1 MDWRWKEKVPSRDW
15 NSKLLQQ
22 LNGRASAGALFCALL
37 CVLLTLAVP
46 VQTAFAQ
53 NHGAAYR
60 QSVIAIQQK
69 IEANDLEGARA
80 LIAAA
85 SQQFRA
91 DGGLENL
98 LGVVEIQ
105 QGNTDRA
112 KQAFSAAIRHNPKLV
127 GAYLNLSRISMQTA
141 ATDPAARAEALRLS
155 EKAALLAPDND
166 EAHYQAATLLTWEEK
181 YQRSLDHLARLGAEA
196 RVQVGVEALVCADE
210 AGLQHNEAASRHAA
224 LLAANPGLT
233 EQDAMTCLPAL
244 RAAHRADLIETLFA
258 AAASRHSLSASGL
271 RILGLA
277 QEAEG
282 KLEPARA
289 TLEQAFAADST
300 ATTVLVDLTRVAKAA
315 KDYQG
320 ALGYLAHAREM
331 RPTDASLPYEFGVI
345 CQKMGLLGES
355 RKAMEQAIK
364 LDPESPE
371 YNLGMG
377 TVLSISHDPSQALPY
392 IDKYHALR
400 PADAA
405 GILALGTTY
414 FRMKDY
420 DSAIK
425 WLKPAAIDGKT
436 SAEAHYY
443 LGRIARQ
450 EGQLDEAAAQLEQSA
465 ALKPDQ
471 PEVLAELG
479 QVNVQRKKYAE
490 AEQQLDRAIALDAE
504 SYAANFGLLQLYART
519 GDARREAQS
528 KRFDSIKDKNEE
540 QYREMMRV
548 IEIQPQGKAE
558 K

>member
-1 MDWRWKEKVPSRDW
+1 MLTRWGARM
-15 NSKLLQQ
+15 
-22 LNGRASAGALFCALL
+22 SAGALLCLL
-37 CVLLTLAVP
+37 PVLAVP
-46 VQTAFAQ
+46 AQTGSAQ
-53 NHGAAYR
+53 NQAVAYR
-60 QSVIAIQQK
+60 QTVIAIQQK
-69 IEANDLEGARA
+69 IEANDLDGARA
-80 LIAAA
+80 LITTAT
-85 SQQFRA
+85 QQFRA
-91 DGGLENL
+91 DGGLDNL

-105 QGNTDRA
+105 QGHTDRA
-112 KQAFSAAIRHNPKLV
+112 KQAFSAAIRHNPRLV
-127 GAYLNLSRISMQTA
+127 GAYLNLSRIYLQTA
-141 ATDPAARAEALRLS
+141 ATDAAARAAALRLS

-181 YQRSLDHLARLGAEA
+181 HQRSLDHLARLSAEARMQVGAEA
-196 RVQVGVEALVCADE
+196 LYCADE
-210 AGLQHNEAASRHAA
+210 AGLQHNEAASRNAV

-244 RAAHRADLIETLFA
+244 RTAHRADLIETLFA
-258 AAASRHSLSASGL
+258 AAASRHPLSAAGL

-300 ATTVLVDLTRVAKAA
+300 ATIVLVDLTRVAKAA

-320 ALGYLAHAREM
+320 ALGYLAHARELA
-331 RPTDASLPYEFGVI
+331 PADASLPYEFGVI
-345 CQKMGLLGES
+345 CLKMGLLGEA

-364 LDPESPE
+364 LAPENPE

-377 TVLSISHDPSQALPY
+377 TVLSFSHDPSEALPFL
-392 IDKYHALR
+392 DKYHALR
-400 PADAA
+400 PADSA
-405 GILALGTTY
+405 GTLTLGTTY

-420 DSAIK
+420 DSASK
-425 WLKPAAIDGKT
+425 WLNQAAASET
-436 SAEAHYY
+436 ASAEAHYY

-450 EGQLDEAAAQLEQSA
+450 EGKLDEAVVQLTQSA

-479 QVNVQRKKYAE
+479 QVDLQLKKYAE
-490 AEQQLDRAIALDAE
+490 AEKLLDRAFALDAD
-504 SYAANFGLLQLYART
+504 SYPGNFGLLQLYART
-519 GDARREAQS
+519 GDSRREEQS
-528 KRFDSIKDKNEE
+528 KRFDAIKGKSEE

-548 IEIQPQGKAE
+548 IEIQPQGKPE

>member
-1 MDWRWKEKVPSRDW
+1 
-15 NSKLLQQ
+15 LLTR
-22 LNGRASAGALFCALL
+22 LSGCIAGGALVL
-37 CVLLTLAVP
+37 VLLVLAAP
-46 VQTAFAQ
+46 AFAQ
-53 NHGAAYR
+53 NQAAAYR

-69 IEANDLEGARA
+69 IEANDLDGARA
-80 LIAAA
+80 LLTAA

-105 QGNTDRA
+105 QGHADRA

-127 GAYLNLSRISMQTA
+127 GAYLNLSRIYLQTA
-141 ATDPAARAEALRLS
+141 VTDPVARAEALHLS

-181 YQRSLDHLARLGAEA
+181 YQRSLDHLAKLRAEA
-196 RVQVGVEALVCADE
+196 RVQVGVEALFCADE
-210 AGLQHNEAASRHAA
+210 AGLQHNDAASRHAA
-224 LLAANPGLT
+224 SLAANPGLT

-244 RAAHRADLIETLFA
+244 RAVHRADLIETLFA
-258 AAASRHSLSASGL
+258 AAASRHPLSAAGV

-289 TLEQAFAADST
+289 TLEQAFAEDSA
-300 ATTVLVDLTRVAKAA
+300 ATIVLVDLTRVAKAA

-320 ALGYLAHAREM
+320 ALGYLAHARELA
-331 RPTDASLPYEFGVI
+331 PADASLPYEFGVI
-345 CQKMGLLGES
+345 CLKMGLLGEA

-364 LDPESPE
+364 LAPENPE

-377 TVLSISHDPSQALPY
+377 TVLSFSHDPSEALPFL
-392 IDKYHALR
+392 DKYHALR
-400 PADAA
+400 PSDSA
-405 GILALGTTY
+405 GTLTLGATY

-420 DSAIK
+420 EAAGK
-425 WLKPAAIDGKT
+425 WFRLAAASDTT

-450 EGQLDEAAAQLEQSA
+450 EGQLDGAAAELTQSA
-465 ALKPDQ
+465 ALRPGQ

-479 QVNVQRKKYAE
+479 QVYMQLKKYAE
-490 AEQQLDRAIALDAE
+490 AEKLLDRALALDAD
-504 SYAANFGLLQLYART
+504 SYPGNFGLLQLYART
-519 GDARREAQS
+519 GDARREEQS
-528 KRFDSIKDKNEE
+528 RRFDAIKGKSEE

-548 IEIQPQGKAE
+548 IEIQPQGKTE

>member
-1 MDWRWKEKVPSRDW
+1 MDWSRKEKLPSRERE
-15 NSKLLQQ
+15 SKLLAWRS
-22 LNGRASAGALFCALL
+22 GRFSVVAFL
-37 CVLLTLAVP
+37 CVLLVLSVSARP
-46 VQTAFAQ
+46 AFAQ
-53 NHGAAYR
+53 NQAAAYR

-69 IEANDLEGARA
+69 IEANDLDGARA

-105 QGNTDRA
+105 QGHTDRA
-112 KQAFSAAIRHNPKLV
+112 KQAFSAAIRHNPKLL
-127 GAYLNLSRISMQTA
+127 GAYLNLSRIYLQTA
-141 ATDPAARAEALRLS
+141 ATDAAARTEALRLS

-181 YQRSLDHLARLGAEA
+181 YQRSLDHLARLSAEA
-196 RVQVGVEALVCADE
+196 RVQVGAEALFCADE
-210 AGLQHNEAASRHAA
+210 AGLLHKEAASRHATA
-224 LLAANPGLT
+224 LAANPGLT

-244 RAAHRADLIETLFA
+244 RAAHRADLIETLFV
-258 AAASRHSLSASGL
+258 AAASRHPLSAAGV

-300 ATTVLVDLTRVAKAA
+300 ATIVLVDLTRVAKAA

-320 ALGYLAHAREM
+320 ALGYLAHARELA
-331 RPTDASLPYEFGVI
+331 PTDASLPYEFGVI
-345 CQKMGLLGES
+345 CVKLGLLGEA

-364 LDPESPE
+364 LAPDNPE

-377 TVLSISHDPSQALPY
+377 TVLSFSHDPSEALPFL
-392 IDKYHALR
+392 DKYHALR
-400 PADAA
+400 PSDPE
-405 GILALGTTY
+405 GILKLGTTY

-420 DSAIK
+420 EAAGK
-425 WLKPAAIDGKT
+425 WLKQASVSETA

-450 EGQLDEAAAQLEQSA
+450 EGQLDEAVAQLTQSV
-465 ALKPDQ
+465 ALKSDQ

-479 QVNVQRKKYAE
+479 QVDMQLKKYAE
-490 AEQQLDRAIALDAE
+490 AENLLDRALALDAD
-504 SYAANFGLLQLYART
+504 SYPGNFGLLQLYART

-528 KRFDSIKDKNEE
+528 KRFDAIKGKSEE

-548 IEIQPQGKAE
+548 IEIQPQGNPQK
-558 K
+558 

>member
-1 MDWRWKEKVPSRDW
+1 MDWSRKEKLPSRARE
-15 NSKLLQQ
+15 SKLLTR
-22 LNGRASAGALFCALL
+22 LSGRFSAGALL

-46 VQTAFAQ
+46 AQTVSAQ
-53 NHGAAYR
+53 NQAAEYR

-69 IEANDLEGARA
+69 IEANDLDGARA
-80 LIAAA
+80 LIATE
-85 SQQFRA
+85 SQKFRA

-105 QGNTDRA
+105 LGNTERA
-112 KQAFSAAIRHNPKLV
+112 KQAFSAAIRHSPKLV

-166 EAHYQAATLLTWEEK
+166 EAHYQAATLLTWAEK
-181 YQRSLDHLARLGAEA
+181 YQRSLDHLAKLSADA
-196 RVQVGVEALVCADE
+196 KVQVGVEALLCADE
-210 AGLQHNEAASRHAA
+210 AGLQHNDAASRHAA
-224 LLAANPGLT
+224 TLVANPSLT

-244 RAAHRADLIETLFA
+244 RTAHRADLIEKLFV
-258 AAASRHSLSASGL
+258 AAASRHSLSAAGL

-300 ATTVLVDLTRVAKAA
+300 ATIVLVDLTRVAKAA
-315 KDYQG
+315 KDDQG
-320 ALGYLAHAREM
+320 ALGYLAHARELT
-331 RPTDASLPYEFGVI
+331 PTDASLPYEFGVI
-345 CQKMGLLGES
+345 CLKMGLLGEA

-364 LDPESPE
+364 LAPENPE

-377 TVLSISHDPSQALPY
+377 TVLSFSHDPSEALPFL
-392 IDKYHALR
+392 DKHHTLR
-400 PADAA
+400 PDDSA

-414 FRMKDY
+414 FLMKDY
-420 DSAIK
+420 ETAGH
-425 WLKPAAIDGKT
+425 WLKQALGSEKT

-450 EGQLDEAAAQLEQSA
+450 EGQLEEAVAQLGQSE

-479 QVNVQRKKYAE
+479 QVYVQMKRYAE
-490 AEQQLDRAIALDAE
+490 AEKQLDRAVALDAD
-504 SYAANFGLLQLYART
+504 SYPGNFGLLQLYART
-519 GDARREAQS
+519 GDPRREAQS
-528 KRFDSIKDKNEE
+528 KRFDAIKGKSEE

-548 IEIQPQGKAE
+548 IEIQPQGKQE

>member
-1 MDWRWKEKVPSRDW
+1 MDWSRKEKLPSREW
-15 NSKLLQQ
+15 ESKLLTRWARRF
-22 LNGRASAGALFCALL
+22 GVVALLCALL
-37 CVLLTLAVP
+37 AMVVP
-46 VQTAFAQ
+46 AQMAIAQ
-53 NHGAAYR
+53 NQAAAYR

-69 IEANDLEGARA
+69 IEANDLDGARA
-80 LIAAA
+80 LITAV
-85 SQQFRA
+85 SQKFRA

-105 QGNTDRA
+105 QGHTDRA

-127 GAYLNLSRISMQTA
+127 GAYLNLSRIYLQTA
-141 ATDPAARAEALRLS
+141 ATDPVARTEALRLS
-155 EKAALLAPDND
+155 EKAALLEPDND

-181 YQRSLDHLARLGAEA
+181 YQRSLDHIAKLSAEA
-196 RVQVGVEALVCADE
+196 RAQVGVEALFCANE
-210 AGLQHNEAASRHAA
+210 AGLQHNETASSHATALAASPA
-224 LLAANPGLT
+224 LT

-258 AAASRHSLSASGL
+258 AAAIRHPLSAAGL

-282 KLEPARA
+282 KLESARA
-289 TLEQAFAADST
+289 TLEQAFAADSAVT
-300 ATTVLVDLTRVAKAA
+300 IVLVDLTRVAKAA

-320 ALGYLAHAREM
+320 ALGYLAHARELA
-331 RPTDASLPYEFGVI
+331 PTDASLPYEFGAI
-345 CQKMGLLGES
+345 CLKMGLLGEA

-364 LDPESPE
+364 LAPEDPE

-377 TVLSISHDPSQALPY
+377 TILSFSHDPSEALPFLN
-392 IDKYHALR
+392 KLHALR
-400 PADAA
+400 PADSA
-405 GILALGTTY
+405 GLLALGTTY

-420 DSAIK
+420 EAAGT
-425 WLKPAAIDGKT
+425 WLKQAAVSET
-436 SAEAHYY
+436 ASAEARYY

-450 EGQLDEAAAQLEQSA
+450 EGKLDEAVAQLMQSA

-479 QVNVQRKKYAE
+479 QVYAQMKKYAE
-490 AEQQLDRAIALDAE
+490 AEKMLARAVALDAD
-504 SYAANFGLLQLYART
+504 SYPGNFGLLQLYART
-519 GDARREAQS
+519 GDPRRGEQS
-528 KRFDSIKDKNEE
+528 KRFDAIKGKSEE

-548 IEIQPQGKAE
+548 IEIHPQCKPE